1 MDDTALRSGLLL
13 LDKPRGPTSH
23 DAVSRV
29 RRVLG
34 IRSVGHAGTLD
45 PMASGVL
52 LMLIGQC
59 TKLSRFLA
67 LEHKSY
73 RAVVR
78 LGVGTDTLDAE
89 GKVVA
94 EAEVPAAL
102 RQELVQV
109 HLGKGPSG
117 SLLRALERERART
130 AQQPPAHSA
139 IKQNGSPVYKRAR
152 RGEPVELPD
161 RDVSVSDLEAVAASA
176 EACELTVEM
185 SVSKGYYVRSLAR
198 DLGEALG
205 IPAHLVELRRTRIGP
220 YALADA
226 IALDGLS
233 RDTARILG
241 LSEVARAA
249 MPTVILTEY
258 GVKKALWGQRMSD
271 EDFETPPS
279 DQVCAWLDRSG
290 ELVAVGERSE
300 GLPTV
305 LRAFTHPEV
314 VC

>member
-1 MDDTALRSGLLL
+1 MDDTTIRSGLLL
-13 LDKPRGPTSH
+13 LDKPSGPTSH

-52 LMLIGQC
+52 LMLIGEC

-89 GKVVA
+89 GAVVA

-102 RQELVQV
+102 RQELAQVQN
-109 HLGKGPSG
+109 GQGATG
-117 SLLRALERERART
+117 TLLSALERGRART

-152 RGEPVELPD
+152 RGEHVELAD
-161 RDVSVSDLEAVAASA
+161 REVRVAELHAVAASA

-185 SVSKGYYVRSLAR
+185 SVTKGYYVRSLAR

-205 IPAHLVELRRTRIGP
+205 VPAHLVGLRRTRIGP
-220 YALADA
+220 YELADA
-226 IALDGLS
+226 VALDGLT

-258 GVKKALWGQRMSD
+258 GAKKALWGQRMSD

-279 DQVCAWLDRSG
+279 DQVCAWLDRAG
-290 ELVAVGERSE
+290 KLVAVGERVD